1 VHDESNAF
9 ELAYVDSGE
18 RPTVLLVHGFPLNSG
33 MWSDQ
38 IDRLSDFARVVAVDL
53 RGLGRSAPVPGPCD
67 VGTYADDCAD
77 LLDHLGV
84 NTPVVVCGHSMGG
97 YVALEFCRRHRG
109 AVAGLVLVSTQAG
122 ADSPEARSK
131 RDATVAQVKAEGIS
145 GLVDSMLPKLLA
157 PANAKADPELVAALR
172 ELMEE
177 ASVDGVAAALQAMR
191 DRPDSTPMLGQIDV
205 PVLVVHGNQDELI
218 GVSAAEAMHAAISG
232 SRLVLLE
239 GAGHMPNLEQP
250 DAFDEALI
258 EFLVELEARTR
269 TGSD

>member
-1 VHDESNAF
+1 
-9 ELAYVDSGE
+9 
-18 RPTVLLVHGFPLNSG
+18 
-33 MWSDQ
+33 
-38 IDRLSDFARVVAVDL
+38 
-53 RGLGRSAPVPGPCD
+53 
-67 VGTYADDCAD
+67 
-77 LLDHLGV
+77 
-84 NTPVVVCGHSMGG
+84 
-97 YVALEFCRRHRG
+97 
-109 AVAGLVLVSTQAG
+109 
-122 ADSPEARSK
+122 
-131 RDATVAQVKAEGIS
+131 VKAEGIS